1 MLFQMIASE
10 SGVVKRDC
18 LKMVYFIMHKNLV
31 TMKLLSQRFS
41 SQFSSYCV
49 VSYLQLIMSNI
60 LINSLLS
67 VQQQE
72 FQIIDFSVYS
82 TILDKNEDPSSETP
96 FSIQLDIIRYSILVS
111 PFKEF
116 HSVDDRRTNRSL
128 YDRWISSG

>member
-1 MLFQMIASE
+1 MLFHIIASE

-31 TMKLLSQRFS
+31 TMKLLSQRFT
-41 SQFSSYCV
+41 FFVNDWCI

-60 LINSLLS
+60 CVNSLLL

-96 FSIQLDIIRYSILVS
+96 FTIQLDIIRYSILVCTYWKAS
-111 PFKEF
+111 FFRWLK
-116 HSVDDRRTNRSL
+116 SL
-128 YDRWISSG
+128 PI